1 MSASLTPRVGG
12 PAPAIDALTAT
23 GETFRLADAAGQK
36 WTVVFFYPM
45 ANTPG

>member
-1 MSASLTPRVGG
+1 MARAKHAPVVGDIAPPIESA
-12 PAPAIDALTAT
+12 TAT
-23 GETFRLADAAGQK
+23 GEKFSLAEKAST

>member
-1 MSASLTPRVGG
+1 MARAKH
-12 PAPAIDALTAT
+12 APAAGDVAPPIEAVTAT
-23 GETFRLADAAGQK
+23 GERFSIAEKTGT

>member
-1 MSASLTPRVGG
+1 MARAKHALAVGD
-12 PAPAIDALTAT
+12 PAPPIESATAT
-23 GETFRLADAAGQK
+23 GEHFSLAAEAGT